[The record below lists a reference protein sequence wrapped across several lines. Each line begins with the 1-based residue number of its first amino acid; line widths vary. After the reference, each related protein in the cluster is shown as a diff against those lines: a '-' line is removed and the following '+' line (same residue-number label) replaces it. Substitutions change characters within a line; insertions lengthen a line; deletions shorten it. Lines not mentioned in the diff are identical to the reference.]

1 MKSLHTA
8 LIAVLLLTACAT
20 ANFNRL
26 GCPTVIEYSD
36 AFQVELADALDALP
50 TDSPIHV
57 AMSDYKVIRDQARA
71 CHRAR

>member
-1 MKSLHTA
+1 MKSLHIALTA
-8 LIAVLLLTACAT
+8 LLLLTACAT

-26 GCPTVIEYSD
+26 GCPTVIEYSA
-36 AFQVELADALDALP
+36 AFQAQLADALEALP

-71 CHRAR
+71 CQRAR